1 MAKLYG
7 MYTSTTHSVA
17 WK

>member
-1 MAKLYG
+1 MEKVYG